1 MVRKM
6 NPNHRIDSWPKS
18 SY

>member
-1 MVRKM
+1 M